1 MSPMNKRSVSGK
13 ILASAGI
20 IALTGV
26 IGLQLL
32 GTATAETVPAAATK
46 PTTSALP
53 VSQTAAPTADRK
65 QMLVQYCSGCHN
77 DKMKT
82 AGMSVLP
89 LKADDLDAHNPT
101 WEKILRRISLGEMPP
116 RGMKR
121 PSKEQLADFTNWL
134 ESSLDRLGEANPN
147 PGRATL
153 RRMNR
158 AEYANAVRD
167 LLALEVD
174 MSKDLPVDDT
184 GYGFDNIADILTVSP
199 TLMDRYMNAAGKIAR
214 LATGQTSHRVIT
226 TDYKVTRDLF
236 ENAFGVPAYNER
248 ASDDLPLDS
257 RGGGAFKFYAPHD
270 ATYAVQIYL
279 NSGTQT
285 ENEIDAYN
293 RYEVKVPLKAGL
305 RTIGASFRKQLA
317 LDESLLPKT
326 TTGARPVKPT
336 GPAQQLPMDVWVD
349 DARMQT
355 ISVPS
360 YANGPG
366 MQQNFYLRDVMQ
378 ISVAGPY
385 DVKGPGD
392 TPSRRKIF
400 ICRPATGAQETA
412 CANKILTA
420 LARQAYRRP
429 VTQADVAPLM
439 KLYNEGRKDSDFDHG
454 VEAALEAVL
463 VSPSF
468 LFMRERDPA
477 GAAPGEVHRISDIEL
492 ATRLSFFLW
501 SSIPDE
507 HLLQVAERKQ
517 LSKPAMLKQQIA
529 RMLNDPRA
537 KALTANFAGQWLYLR
552 KLEHQRPDRRVFP
565 NFDQRLR
572 AAMLTETE
580 MFFDGVVK
588 ENRSVVDFLDAD
600 YTYLNQR
607 LAEHYGIPGV
617 YGTTFRK
624 VKLDPKQRH
633 GGLLNQASILTVTS
647 YNNRTSVV
655 LRGKWI
661 LENILAAPP
670 PPPPPDIPA
679 LTEVKNGKA
688 MTVREQMQAH
698 ATNAVCASCHTKM
711 DPFGF
716 SLENYDA
723 IGAWRA
729 NDAGKLLDVSAVLPD
744 GTKFEGPQGLQSVL
758 LSRKDQF
765 VEAFT
770 ERLMTYALGRG
781 IEGYDMPAVRIV
793 RDAAVKDN
801 YHMQTV
807 IMAIVQSTPFVM
819 RRTPEK

>member
-1 MSPMNKRSVSGK
+1 MSPMTKRSVSGR

-20 IALTGV
+20 VALTGV

-32 GTATAETVPAAATK
+32 GTATAETVPAAATT
-46 PTTSALP
+46 PTASALS
-53 VSQTAAPTADRK
+53 VSQTAATPADRK

-89 LKADDLDAHNPT
+89 LKADDLDVHNPT

-167 LLALEVD
+167 LLALDVD

-226 TDYKVTRDLF
+226 NDYKLTRDLF
-236 ENAFGVPAYNER
+236 EIAFGVPAYNER

-257 RGGGAFKFYAPHD
+257 RGGGAFKFYAPLD
-270 ATYAVQIYL
+270 ATYSVQIYL

-285 ENEIDAYN
+285 ENEIDFHN
-293 RYEVKVPLKAGL
+293 RYEVKMPLKAGL

-336 GPAQQLPMDVWVD
+336 GPAQPLPMDVWVD
-349 DARMQT
+349 GAKMQT

-378 ISVAGPY
+378 ISITGPY

-400 ICRPATGAQETA
+400 VCRPASGAQETA

-429 VTQADVAPLM
+429 VAPVDVAPLM
-439 KLYNEGRKDSDFDHG
+439 KLYNEGRKDADFDHG
-454 VEAALEAVL
+454 VEAALEAIL

-477 GAAPGEVHRISDIEL
+477 GAAPGSVHRINDIEL
-492 ATRLSFFLW
+492 ASRLSFFLW

-507 HLLQVAERKQ
+507 QLLAVAERRQ
-517 LSKPAMLKQQIA
+517 LSRPAMLKQQIA
-529 RMLNDPRA
+529 RMLNDQRA

-572 AAMLTETE
+572 TAMLTETE

-588 ENRSVVDFLDAD
+588 DNRSVLDFLDAN

-607 LAEHYGIPGV
+607 LAEHYGVPGV

-624 VKLDPKQRH
+624 VKLDPTQRH
-633 GGLLNQASILTVTS
+633 GGLMNQASILTVTS

-698 ATNAVCASCHTKM
+698 ATNAICASCHTKM

-723 IGAWRA
+723 IGAWRST
-729 NDAGKLLDVSAVLPD
+729 DAGKLLDVSAVLPD
-744 GTKFEGPQGLQSVL
+744 GTKFAGPQGLQNVL

-781 IEGYDMPAVRIV
+781 VEGYDMPAVRIV

-801 YHMQTV
+801 YRMQTV
-807 IMAIVQSTPFVM
+807 IMAIVQSAPFVM